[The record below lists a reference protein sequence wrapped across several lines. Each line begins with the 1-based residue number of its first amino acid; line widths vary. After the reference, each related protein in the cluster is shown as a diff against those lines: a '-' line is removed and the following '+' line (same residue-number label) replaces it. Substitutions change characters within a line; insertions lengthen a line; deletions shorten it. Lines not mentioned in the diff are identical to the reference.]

1 MHLIYR
7 GPAII
12 AMTGRSDQHISP
24 LICHVKHNQRL
35 CVMHV
40 RCNHRRGVSE
50 ILLPCGIHACVCSET
65 EDFCCSHPTV
75 HVQKYVPLDLRPKKT
90 RAIRKRMTK
99 HQVSIL
105 ESLTVCVSKSGQYV
119 LLEVI
124 FCHVQAAKVIFCHVQ
139 TANCLHSICV
149 WSQVFRYT
157 LRILCIPCV
166 HPFSDVSL
174 GKLCCCLTT
183 AKYCSQFV
191 AIKRCSCP
199 EVAVTLCSKPTS

>member
-1 MHLIYR
+1 MRH
-7 GPAII
+7 
-12 AMTGRSDQHISP
+12 S
-24 LICHVKHNQRL
+24 
-35 CVMHV
+35 
-40 RCNHRRGVSE
+40 
-50 ILLPCGIHACVCSET
+50 CVCLQR
-65 EDFCCSHPTV
+65 DRGFCCSHPTV

-105 ESLTVCVSKSGQYV
+105 ESLTVCVSKSAQYV

-139 TANCLHSICV
+139 TANCLHSTCV

-174 GKLCCCLTT
+174 GRLCCCLTT
-183 AKYCSQFV
+183 AKYRSQFV
-191 AIKRCSCP
+191 TIKRCSCP